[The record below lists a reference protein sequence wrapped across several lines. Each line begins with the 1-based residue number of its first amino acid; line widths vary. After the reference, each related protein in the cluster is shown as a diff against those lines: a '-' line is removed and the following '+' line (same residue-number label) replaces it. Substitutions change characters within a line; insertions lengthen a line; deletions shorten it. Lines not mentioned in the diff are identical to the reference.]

1 MDILL
6 SKKKKTTLAEI
17 KASPEANTYPM
28 YVKDP
33 IIKDAMINYVTYT
46 LAGRSINQDHLIRR
60 FSDFFALREKLV
72 ERWPGVFIPSI
83 PPKKAVGNLDP
94 KNVDHRMRLLNDFC
108 YKLSQYPFLMNSE
121 EVQLFQSATGD
132 CGKSISALSKMSYA
146 DILQKYQSTFTNYY
160 ENYDIILGKGK
171 MIELSS
177 FLKRALK
184 NIKAFK
190 ETVTTAYSRSETEL
204 ERYISLMKSIE
215 EYETKTLSEYAENSN
230 RLIFTNGDKSDII
243 DRISELDTTLLNP
256 FKYLVDWVESEE
268 MDLEAMLETIEGLTG
283 LNTTMEKLQQKIDS
297 IDRDLKNGTYE
308 KKGFMKI
315 FATEKNSKEGLEK
328 QRQKCEEDIEKLKMI
343 LKIAHCNMEC
353 QFVHFK
359 EDKVKMYHKNIKLYA
374 VTQRGNNKFLED
386 LWKDIKNNLILIRG
400 GQFQQ
405 PQEVPVQEE
414 N

>member
-1 MDILL
+1 MDSLL

-17 KASPEANTYPM
+17 RASPETNKYPM

-33 IIKDAMINYVTYT
+33 VLNDAMIKYVTYT

-72 ERWPGVFIPSI
+72 ERWPGIFIPSI
-83 PPKKAVGNLDP
+83 PPKKAVGNLEP
-94 KNVDHRMRLLNDFC
+94 KNVDHRMRKLNDFC
-108 YKLSQYPFLMNSE
+108 YKLSHYSFLMNSE
-121 EVQLFQSATGD
+121 EVQMFQTATGD
-132 CGKSISALSKMSYA
+132 CGKAITALPKLSYT

-190 ETVTTAYSRSETEL
+190 ETVTTAYSRSEDEI
-204 ERYISLMKSIE
+204 ERYISMMKSIQ
-215 EYETKTLSEYAENSN
+215 EYETKTLAEYVEDSN
-230 RLIFTNGDKSDII
+230 KLIFINGDKSDII
-243 DRISELDTTLLNP
+243 DRMSALDTTLLNP
-256 FKYLVDWVESEE
+256 YKYLVDWIESEE
-268 MDLEAMLETIEGLTG
+268 MDLEAMLETLDGLTG
-283 LNTTMEKLQQKIDS
+283 LNTTMEKLQQKIDN

-315 FATEKNSKEGLEK
+315 FSSEKNSKEGLENQK
-328 QRQKCEEDIEKLKMI
+328 QKCEEDIEALKMI

-353 QFVHFK
+353 EFGHFK
-359 EDKVKMYHKNIKLYA
+359 EEKVKMYHKNIKLFA
-374 VTQRGNNKFLED
+374 ITQRGNTKFLED
-386 LWKDIKNNLILIRG
+386 LWKDIKTNLNLIRG
-400 GQFQQ
+400 GQQQ
-405 PQEVPVQEE
+405 C
-414 N
+414 

>member
-1 MDILL
+1 MDSLL

-17 KASPEANTYPM
+17 RASPETNKYPM

-33 IIKDAMINYVTYT
+33 VLNDAMIKYVTYT

-72 ERWPGVFIPSI
+72 ERWPGIFIPSI
-83 PPKKAVGNLDP
+83 PPKKAVGNLEP
-94 KNVDHRMRLLNDFC
+94 KNVDHRMRKLNDFC
-108 YKLSQYPFLMNSE
+108 YKLSHYSFLMNSE
-121 EVQLFQSATGD
+121 EVQMFQTATGD
-132 CGKSISALSKMSYA
+132 CGKAITALPKLSYT

-190 ETVTTAYSRSETEL
+190 ETVTTAYSRSEDEI
-204 ERYISLMKSIE
+204 ERYISMMKSIQ
-215 EYETKTLSEYAENSN
+215 EYETKTLAEYVEDSN
-230 RLIFTNGDKSDII
+230 KLIFTNGDKSDII
-243 DRISELDTTLLNP
+243 DRMSALDTTLLNP
-256 FKYLVDWVESEE
+256 YKYLLDWIESEE
-268 MDLEAMLETIEGLTG
+268 MDLEAMLETLDGLTG
-283 LNTTMEKLQQKIDS
+283 LNTTMEKLQQKIDN

-315 FATEKNSKEGLEK
+315 FSSEKNSKEGLENQK
-328 QRQKCEEDIEKLKMI
+328 QKCEEDIEALKMI

-353 QFVHFK
+353 EFGHFK
-359 EDKVKMYHKNIKLYA
+359 EEKVKMYHKNIKLFA
-374 VTQRGNNKFLED
+374 ITQRGNNKFLED
-386 LWKDIKNNLILIRG
+386 LWKDIKTNLNLIRG
-400 GQFQQ
+400 GQQQ
-405 PQEVPVQEE
+405 C
-414 N
+414 

>member
-1 MDILL
+1 MDSLL

-17 KASPEANTYPM
+17 RASPETNKYPM

-33 IIKDAMINYVTYT
+33 VLNDAMIKYVTYT

-72 ERWPGVFIPSI
+72 ERWPGIFIPSI
-83 PPKKAVGNLDP
+83 PPKKAVGNLEP
-94 KNVDHRMRLLNDFC
+94 KNVDHRMRKLNDFC
-108 YKLSQYPFLMNSE
+108 YKLSHYSFLMNSE
-121 EVQLFQSATGD
+121 EVQMFQTATGD
-132 CGKSISALSKMSYA
+132 CGKAITALPKLSYT

-190 ETVTTAYSRSETEL
+190 ETVTTAYSRSEDEI
-204 ERYISLMKSIE
+204 ERYISMMKSIQ
-215 EYETKTLSEYAENSN
+215 EYETKTLAEYVEDSN
-230 RLIFTNGDKSDII
+230 KLIFTNGDKSDII
-243 DRISELDTTLLNP
+243 DRMSALDTTLLNP
-256 FKYLVDWVESEE
+256 YKYLVDWIESEE
-268 MDLEAMLETIEGLTG
+268 MDLEAMLETLDGLTG
-283 LNTTMEKLQQKIDS
+283 LNTTMEKLQQKIDN

-315 FATEKNSKEGLEK
+315 FSSEKNSKEGLENQK
-328 QRQKCEEDIEKLKMI
+328 QKCEEDIEALKMI

-353 QFVHFK
+353 EFGHFK
-359 EDKVKMYHKNIKLYA
+359 EEKVKMYHKNIKLFA
-374 VTQRGNNKFLED
+374 ITQRGNTKFLED
-386 LWKDIKNNLILIRG
+386 LWKDIKTNLNLIRG
-400 GQFQQ
+400 GQQQ
-405 PQEVPVQEE
+405 C
-414 N
+414 

>member
-1 MDILL
+1 MDSLL

-17 KASPEANTYPM
+17 RASPETNKYPM

-33 IIKDAMINYVTYT
+33 VLNDAMIKYVTYT

-72 ERWPGVFIPSI
+72 ERWPGIFIPSI
-83 PPKKAVGNLDP
+83 PPKKAVGNLEP
-94 KNVDHRMRLLNDFC
+94 KNVDHRMRKLNDFC
-108 YKLSQYPFLMNSE
+108 YKLSHYSFLMNSE
-121 EVQLFQSATGD
+121 EVQMFQTATGD
-132 CGKSISALSKMSYA
+132 CGKAITALPKLSYT

-190 ETVTTAYSRSETEL
+190 ETVTTAYSRSEDEI
-204 ERYISLMKSIE
+204 ERYISMMKSIQ
-215 EYETKTLSEYAENSN
+215 EYETKTLAEYVEDSN
-230 RLIFTNGDKSDII
+230 KLIFINGDKSDII
-243 DRISELDTTLLNP
+243 DRMSALDTTLLNP
-256 FKYLVDWVESEE
+256 YKYLVDWIESEE
-268 MDLEAMLETIEGLTG
+268 MDLEAMLETLEGLTG
-283 LNTTMEKLQQKIDS
+283 LNTTMEKLQQKIDN

-315 FATEKNSKEGLEK
+315 FSSEKNSKEGLENQK
-328 QRQKCEEDIEKLKMI
+328 QKCEEDIEALKMI

-353 QFVHFK
+353 EFGHFK
-359 EDKVKMYHKNIKLYA
+359 EEKVKMYHKNIKLFA
-374 VTQRGNNKFLED
+374 ITQRGNNKFLED
-386 LWKDIKNNLILIRG
+386 LWKDIKTNLNLIRG
-400 GQFQQ
+400 GQQQ
-405 PQEVPVQEE
+405 C
-414 N
+414 

>member
-1 MDILL
+1 MDSLL

-17 KASPEANTYPM
+17 RASPETNKYPM

-33 IIKDAMINYVTYT
+33 VLNDAMIKYVTYT

-72 ERWPGVFIPSI
+72 ERWPGIFIPSI
-83 PPKKAVGNLDP
+83 PPKKAVGNLEP
-94 KNVDHRMRLLNDFC
+94 KNVDHRMRKLNDFC
-108 YKLSQYPFLMNSE
+108 YKLSHYSFLMNSE
-121 EVQLFQSATGD
+121 EVQMFQTATGD
-132 CGKSISALSKMSYA
+132 CGKAITALPKLSYT

-190 ETVTTAYSRSETEL
+190 ETVTTAYSRSEDEI
-204 ERYISLMKSIE
+204 ERYISMMKSIQ
-215 EYETKTLSEYAENSN
+215 EYETKTLAEYVEDSN
-230 RLIFTNGDKSDII
+230 KLIFINGDKSDII
-243 DRISELDTTLLNP
+243 DRMSALDTTLLNP
-256 FKYLVDWVESEE
+256 YKYLVDWIESEE
-268 MDLEAMLETIEGLTG
+268 MDLEAMLETLDGLTG
-283 LNTTMEKLQQKIDS
+283 LNTTMEKLQQKIDN

-315 FATEKNSKEGLEK
+315 FSSEKNSKEGLENQK
-328 QRQKCEEDIEKLKMI
+328 QKCEEDIEALKMI

-353 QFVHFK
+353 EFGHFK
-359 EDKVKMYHKNIKLYA
+359 EEKVKMYHKNIKLFA
-374 VTQRGNNKFLED
+374 ITQRGNNKFLED
-386 LWKDIKNNLILIRG
+386 LWKDIKTNLNLIRG
-400 GQFQQ
+400 GQQQ
-405 PQEVPVQEE
+405 C
-414 N
+414 

>member
-1 MDILL
+1 MDSLL

-17 KASPEANTYPM
+17 RASPETNKYPM

-33 IIKDAMINYVTYT
+33 VLNDAMIKYVTYT

-72 ERWPGVFIPSI
+72 ERWPGIFIPSI
-83 PPKKAVGNLDP
+83 PPKKAVGNLEP
-94 KNVDHRMRLLNDFC
+94 KNVDHRMRKLNDFC
-108 YKLSQYPFLMNSE
+108 YKLSHYSFLMNSE
-121 EVQLFQSATGD
+121 EVQMFQTATGD
-132 CGKSISALSKMSYA
+132 CGKAITALPKLSYT

-190 ETVTTAYSRSETEL
+190 ETVTTAYSRSEDEI
-204 ERYISLMKSIE
+204 ERYISMMKSIQ
-215 EYETKTLSEYAENSN
+215 EYETKTLAEYVEDSN
-230 RLIFTNGDKSDII
+230 KLIFTTGDKSDII
-243 DRISELDTTLLNP
+243 DRMSALDTTLLNP
-256 FKYLVDWVESEE
+256 YKYLVDWIESEE
-268 MDLEAMLETIEGLTG
+268 MDLEAMLETLDGLTG
-283 LNTTMEKLQQKIDS
+283 LNTTMEKLQQKIDN

-315 FATEKNSKEGLEK
+315 FSSEKNSKEGLENQK
-328 QRQKCEEDIEKLKMI
+328 QKCEEDIEALKMI

-353 QFVHFK
+353 EFGHFK
-359 EDKVKMYHKNIKLYA
+359 EEKVKMYHKNIKLFA
-374 VTQRGNNKFLED
+374 ITQKGNNKFLED
-386 LWKDIKNNLILIRG
+386 LWKDIKTNLNLIRG
-400 GQFQQ
+400 GQQQ
-405 PQEVPVQEE
+405 C
-414 N
+414 

>member
-1 MDILL
+1 MDSLL

-17 KASPEANTYPM
+17 RASPETNKYPM

-33 IIKDAMINYVTYT
+33 VLNDAMIKYVTYT

-72 ERWPGVFIPSI
+72 ERWPGIFIPSI
-83 PPKKAVGNLDP
+83 PPKKAVGNLEP
-94 KNVDHRMRLLNDFC
+94 KNVDHRMRKLNDFC
-108 YKLSQYPFLMNSE
+108 YKLSHYSFLMNSE
-121 EVQLFQSATGD
+121 EVQMFQTATGD
-132 CGKSISALSKMSYA
+132 CGKAITTLPKLSYT

-190 ETVTTAYSRSETEL
+190 ETVTTAYSRSEDEI
-204 ERYISLMKSIE
+204 ERYISMMKSIQ
-215 EYETKTLSEYAENSN
+215 EYETKTLAEYVEDSN
-230 RLIFTNGDKSDII
+230 KLIFTNGDKSDII
-243 DRISELDTTLLNP
+243 DRMSALDTTLLNP
-256 FKYLVDWVESEE
+256 YKYLVDWIESEE
-268 MDLEAMLETIEGLTG
+268 MDLEAMLETLDGLTG
-283 LNTTMEKLQQKIDS
+283 LNTTMEKLQQKIDN

-315 FATEKNSKEGLEK
+315 FSSEKNSKEGLENQK
-328 QRQKCEEDIEKLKMI
+328 QKCEEDIEALKMI

-353 QFVHFK
+353 EFGHFK
-359 EDKVKMYHKNIKLYA
+359 EEKVKMYHKNIKLFA
-374 VTQRGNNKFLED
+374 ITQKGNNKFLED
-386 LWKDIKNNLILIRG
+386 LWKDIKTNLNLIRG
-400 GQFQQ
+400 GQQQ
-405 PQEVPVQEE
+405 C
-414 N
+414 

>member
-1 MDILL
+1 MDSLL

-17 KASPEANTYPM
+17 RASPETNKYPM

-33 IIKDAMINYVTYT
+33 VLNDAMIKYVTYT

-72 ERWPGVFIPSI
+72 ERWPGIFIPSI
-83 PPKKAVGNLDP
+83 PPKKAVGNLEP
-94 KNVDHRMRLLNDFC
+94 KNVDHRMRKLNDFC
-108 YKLSQYPFLMNSE
+108 YKLSHYSFLMNSE
-121 EVQLFQSATGD
+121 EVQMFQTATGD
-132 CGKSISALSKMSYA
+132 CGKAITALPKLSYT

-190 ETVTTAYSRSETEL
+190 ETVTTAYSRSEDEI
-204 ERYISLMKSIE
+204 ERYISMMKSIQ
-215 EYETKTLSEYAENSN
+215 EYETKTLAEYVEDSN
-230 RLIFTNGDKSDII
+230 KLIFTNGDKSDII
-243 DRISELDTTLLNP
+243 DRMSALDTTLLNP
-256 FKYLVDWVESEE
+256 YKYLVDWIESEE
-268 MDLEAMLETIEGLTG
+268 MDLEAMLETLDGLTG
-283 LNTTMEKLQQKIDS
+283 LNTTMEKLQQKIDN

-315 FATEKNSKEGLEK
+315 FSSEKNSKEGLENQK
-328 QRQKCEEDIEKLKMI
+328 QKCEEDIEALKMI

-353 QFVHFK
+353 EFGHFK
-359 EDKVKMYHKNIKLYA
+359 EEKVKMYHKNIKLFA
-374 VTQRGNNKFLED
+374 ITQRGNNKFLED
-386 LWKDIKNNLILIRG
+386 LWKDIKTNLNLIRG
-400 GQFQQ
+400 GQQQ
-405 PQEVPVQEE
+405 C
-414 N
+414 

>member
-1 MDILL
+1 MDSLL

-17 KASPEANTYPM
+17 RASPETNKYPM

-33 IIKDAMINYVTYT
+33 VLNDAMIKYVTYT

-72 ERWPGVFIPSI
+72 ERWPGIFIPSI
-83 PPKKAVGNLDP
+83 PPKKAVGNLEP
-94 KNVDHRMRLLNDFC
+94 KNVDHRMRKLNDFC
-108 YKLSQYPFLMNSE
+108 YKLSHYSFLMNSE
-121 EVQLFQSATGD
+121 EVQMFQTATGD
-132 CGKSISALSKMSYA
+132 CGKAITALPKLSYT

-190 ETVTTAYSRSETEL
+190 ETVTTAYSRNEDEI
-204 ERYISLMKSIE
+204 ERYISMMKSIQ
-215 EYETKTLSEYAENSN
+215 EYETKTLAEYVEDSN
-230 RLIFTNGDKSDII
+230 KLIFTNGDKSDII
-243 DRISELDTTLLNP
+243 DRMSALDTTLLNP
-256 FKYLVDWVESEE
+256 YKYLVDWIESEE
-268 MDLEAMLETIEGLTG
+268 MDLEAMLETLDGLTG
-283 LNTTMEKLQQKIDS
+283 LNTTMEKLQQKIDN

-315 FATEKNSKEGLEK
+315 FSSEKNSKEGLENQK
-328 QRQKCEEDIEKLKMI
+328 QKCEEDIEALKMI

-353 QFVHFK
+353 EFGHFK
-359 EDKVKMYHKNIKLYA
+359 EEKVKMYHKNIKLFA
-374 VTQRGNNKFLED
+374 ITQRGNNKFLED
-386 LWKDIKNNLILIRG
+386 LWKDIKTNLNLIRG
-400 GQFQQ
+400 GQQQ
-405 PQEVPVQEE
+405 C
-414 N
+414 

>member
-1 MDILL
+1 MDSLL

-17 KASPEANTYPM
+17 RASPETNKYPM

-33 IIKDAMINYVTYT
+33 VLNDAMIKYVTYT

-72 ERWPGVFIPSI
+72 ERWPGIFIPSI
-83 PPKKAVGNLDP
+83 PPKKAVGNLEP
-94 KNVDHRMRLLNDFC
+94 KNVDHRMRKLNDFC
-108 YKLSQYPFLMNSE
+108 YKLSHYSFLMNSE
-121 EVQLFQSATGD
+121 EVQMFQTATGD
-132 CGKSISALSKMSYA
+132 CGKAITALPKLSYT

-190 ETVTTAYSRSETEL
+190 ETVTTAYSRSEDEI
-204 ERYISLMKSIE
+204 ERYISMMKSIQ
-215 EYETKTLSEYAENSN
+215 EYETKTLAEYVEDSN
-230 RLIFTNGDKSDII
+230 KLIFTNGDKSDII
-243 DRISELDTTLLNP
+243 DRMSALDTTLLNP
-256 FKYLVDWVESEE
+256 YKYLVDWIESEE
-268 MDLEAMLETIEGLTG
+268 MDLEAMLETLDGLTG
-283 LNTTMEKLQQKIDS
+283 LNTTMEKLQQKIDN

-315 FATEKNSKEGLEK
+315 FSSEKNSKEGLENQK
-328 QRQKCEEDIEKLKMI
+328 QKCEEDIEALKMI

-353 QFVHFK
+353 EFGHFK
-359 EDKVKMYHKNIKLYA
+359 EEKVKMYHKNIKLFA
-374 VTQRGNNKFLED
+374 ITQKGNNKFLED
-386 LWKDIKNNLILIRG
+386 LWKDIKTNLNLIRG
-400 GQFQQ
+400 GQQQ
-405 PQEVPVQEE
+405 C
-414 N
+414 

>member
-1 MDILL
+1 MDSLL

-17 KASPEANTYPM
+17 RASPETNKYPM

-33 IIKDAMINYVTYT
+33 VLNDAMIKYVTYT

-72 ERWPGVFIPSI
+72 ERWPGIFIPSI
-83 PPKKAVGNLDP
+83 PPKKAVGNLEP
-94 KNVDHRMRLLNDFC
+94 KNVDHRMRKLNDFC
-108 YKLSQYPFLMNSE
+108 YKLSHYSFLMNSE
-121 EVQLFQSATGD
+121 EVQMFQTATGD
-132 CGKSISALSKMSYA
+132 CGKAITALPKLSYT

-190 ETVTTAYSRSETEL
+190 ETVTTAYSRSEDEI
-204 ERYISLMKSIE
+204 ERYISMMKSIQ
-215 EYETKTLSEYAENSN
+215 EYETKTLAEYVEDSN
-230 RLIFTNGDKSDII
+230 KLIFTNGDKSDII
-243 DRISELDTTLLNP
+243 DRMSALDTTLLNP
-256 FKYLVDWVESEE
+256 YKYLVDWIESEE
-268 MDLEAMLETIEGLTG
+268 MDLEAMLETLDGLTG
-283 LNTTMEKLQQKIDS
+283 LNTTMEKLQQKIDN

-315 FATEKNSKEGLEK
+315 FSSEKNSKEGLENQK
-328 QRQKCEEDIEKLKMI
+328 QKCEEDIEALKMI

-353 QFVHFK
+353 EFGHFK
-359 EDKVKMYHKNIKLYA
+359 EEKVKMYHKNIKLFA
-374 VTQRGNNKFLED
+374 ITQRGNNKFLED
-386 LWKDIKNNLILIRG
+386 LWKDIKTNLNLIRG
-400 GQFQQ
+400 GQQQ
-405 PQEVPVQEE
+405 CSRSDYK
-414 N
+414 

>member
-1 MDILL
+1 MDSLL

-17 KASPEANTYPM
+17 RASPETNKYPM

-33 IIKDAMINYVTYT
+33 VLNDAMIKYVTYT

-72 ERWPGVFIPSI
+72 ERWPGIFIPSI
-83 PPKKAVGNLDP
+83 PPKKAVGNLEP
-94 KNVDHRMRLLNDFC
+94 KNVDHRMRKLNDFC
-108 YKLSQYPFLMNSE
+108 YKLSHYSFLMNSE
-121 EVQLFQSATGD
+121 EVQMFQTATGD
-132 CGKSISALSKMSYA
+132 CGKAITALPKLSYT

-190 ETVTTAYSRSETEL
+190 ETVTTAYSRSEDEI
-204 ERYISLMKSIE
+204 ERYISMMKSIQ
-215 EYETKTLSEYAENSN
+215 EYETKTLAEYVEDSN
-230 RLIFTNGDKSDII
+230 KLIFINGDKSDII
-243 DRISELDTTLLNP
+243 DRMSALDTTLLNP
-256 FKYLVDWVESEE
+256 YKYLVDWIESEE
-268 MDLEAMLETIEGLTG
+268 MDLEAMLETLDGLTG
-283 LNTTMEKLQQKIDS
+283 LNTTMEKLQQKIDN

-315 FATEKNSKEGLEK
+315 FSSEKNSKEGLENQK
-328 QRQKCEEDIEKLKMI
+328 KKCEEDIEALKMI

-353 QFVHFK
+353 EFGHFK
-359 EDKVKMYHKNIKLYA
+359 EEKVKMYHKNIKLFA
-374 VTQRGNNKFLED
+374 ITQKGNNKFLED
-386 LWKDIKNNLILIRG
+386 LWKDIKTNLNLIRG
-400 GQFQQ
+400 GQQQ
-405 PQEVPVQEE
+405 C
-414 N
+414 

>member
-1 MDILL
+1 MDSLL

-17 KASPEANTYPM
+17 RASPETNKYPM

-33 IIKDAMINYVTYT
+33 VLNDAMIKYVTYT

-72 ERWPGVFIPSI
+72 ERWPGIFIPSI
-83 PPKKAVGNLDP
+83 PPKKAVGNLEP
-94 KNVDHRMRLLNDFC
+94 KNVDHRMRKLNDFC
-108 YKLSQYPFLMNSE
+108 YKLSHYSFLMNSE
-121 EVQLFQSATGD
+121 EVQMFQTATGD
-132 CGKSISALSKMSYA
+132 CGKAITALPKLSYT

-190 ETVTTAYSRSETEL
+190 ETVTTAYSRSEDEI
-204 ERYISLMKSIE
+204 ERYISMMKSIQ
-215 EYETKTLSEYAENSN
+215 EYETKTLAEYVEDSN
-230 RLIFTNGDKSDII
+230 KLIFMNGDKSDII
-243 DRISELDTTLLNP
+243 DRMSALDTTLLNP
-256 FKYLVDWVESEE
+256 YKYLVDWIESEE
-268 MDLEAMLETIEGLTG
+268 MDLEAMLETLDGLTG
-283 LNTTMEKLQQKIDS
+283 LNTTMEKLQQKIDN

-315 FATEKNSKEGLEK
+315 FSSEKNSKEGLENQK
-328 QRQKCEEDIEKLKMI
+328 QKCEEDIEALKMI

-353 QFVHFK
+353 EFGHFK
-359 EDKVKMYHKNIKLYA
+359 EEKVKMYHKNIKLFA
-374 VTQRGNNKFLED
+374 ITQRGNNKFLED
-386 LWKDIKNNLILIRG
+386 LWKDIKTNLNLIRG
-400 GQFQQ
+400 GQQQ
-405 PQEVPVQEE
+405 C
-414 N
+414 

>member
-1 MDILL
+1 MDSLL

-17 KASPEANTYPM
+17 RASPETNKYPM

-33 IIKDAMINYVTYT
+33 VLNDAMIKYVTYT

-72 ERWPGVFIPSI
+72 ERWPGIFIPSI
-83 PPKKAVGNLDP
+83 PPKKAVGNLEP
-94 KNVDHRMRLLNDFC
+94 KNVDHRMRKLNDFC
-108 YKLSQYPFLMNSE
+108 YKLSHYSFLMNSE
-121 EVQLFQSATGD
+121 EVQMFQTATGD
-132 CGKSISALSKMSYA
+132 CGKAITALPKLSYT

-190 ETVTTAYSRSETEL
+190 ETVTTAYSRSEDEI
-204 ERYISLMKSIE
+204 ERYISMMKSIQ
-215 EYETKTLSEYAENSN
+215 EYETKTLAEYVEDSN
-230 RLIFTNGDKSDII
+230 KLIFTNGDKSDII
-243 DRISELDTTLLNP
+243 DRMSALDTTLLNP
-256 FKYLVDWVESEE
+256 YKYLVDWIESEE
-268 MDLEAMLETIEGLTG
+268 MDLEAMLETLDGLTG
-283 LNTTMEKLQQKIDS
+283 LNTTMEKLQQKIDN

-315 FATEKNSKEGLEK
+315 FSSEKNSKEGLENQK
-328 QRQKCEEDIEKLKMI
+328 KKCEEDIEALKMI

-353 QFVHFK
+353 EFGHFK
-359 EDKVKMYHKNIKLYA
+359 EEKVKMYHKNIKLFA
-374 VTQRGNNKFLED
+374 ITQKGNNKFLED
-386 LWKDIKNNLILIRG
+386 LWKDIKTNLNLIRG
-400 GQFQQ
+400 GQQQ
-405 PQEVPVQEE
+405 C
-414 N
+414 

>member
-1 MDILL
+1 MDSLL

-17 KASPEANTYPM
+17 RASPETNKYPM

-33 IIKDAMINYVTYT
+33 VLNDAMIKYVTYT

-72 ERWPGVFIPSI
+72 ERWPGIFIPSI
-83 PPKKAVGNLDP
+83 PPKKAVGNLEP
-94 KNVDHRMRLLNDFC
+94 KNVDHRMRKLNDFC
-108 YKLSQYPFLMNSE
+108 YKLSHYSFLMNSE
-121 EVQLFQSATGD
+121 EVQMFQTATGD
-132 CGKSISALSKMSYA
+132 CGKAITALPKLSYT

-190 ETVTTAYSRSETEL
+190 ETVTTAYSRSEDEI
-204 ERYISLMKSIE
+204 ERYISMMKSIQ
-215 EYETKTLSEYAENSN
+215 EYETKTLAEYVEDSN
-230 RLIFTNGDKSDII
+230 KLIFTNGDKSDII
-243 DRISELDTTLLNP
+243 DRMSALDTTLLNP
-256 FKYLVDWVESEE
+256 YKYLVDWIESEE
-268 MDLEAMLETIEGLTG
+268 MDLEAMLETLDGLTG
-283 LNTTMEKLQQKIDS
+283 LNTTMEKLQQKIDN

-315 FATEKNSKEGLEK
+315 FSSEKNSKEGLENQK
-328 QRQKCEEDIEKLKMI
+328 KKCEEDIEALKMI

-353 QFVHFK
+353 EFGHFK
-359 EDKVKMYHKNIKLYA
+359 EEKVKMYHKNIKLFA
-374 VTQRGNNKFLED
+374 ITQRGNNKFLED
-386 LWKDIKNNLILIRG
+386 LWKDIKTNLNLIRG
-400 GQFQQ
+400 GQQQ
-405 PQEVPVQEE
+405 C
-414 N
+414 

>member
-1 MDILL
+1 MDSLL

-17 KASPEANTYPM
+17 RAAPEANSYPM

-33 IIKDAMINYVTYT
+33 VVNDAMIKYVTYT

-72 ERWPGVFIPSI
+72 ERWPGIFIPSI
-83 PPKKAVGNLDP
+83 PPKKAVGNLEP
-94 KNVDHRMRLLNDFC
+94 KNVEHRMRKLNDFC
-108 YKLSQYPFLMNSE
+108 YKLSHYSFLMNSE
-121 EVQLFQSATGD
+121 EVQMFQTATGD
-132 CGKSISALSKMSYA
+132 CGKAITALPKLSYT

-190 ETVTTAYSRSETEL
+190 ETVTTAYSRSEDEI
-204 ERYISLMKSIE
+204 ERYISMMKSIQ
-215 EYETKTLSEYAENSN
+215 EYETKTLAEYVEDSN
-230 RLIFTNGDKSDII
+230 KLIFTNGDKSDII
-243 DRISELDTTLLNP
+243 DRMSALDTTLLNP
-256 FKYLVDWVESEE
+256 YKYLVDWIESEE
-268 MDLEAMLETIEGLTG
+268 MDLEAMLETLDGLTG
-283 LNTTMEKLQQKIDS
+283 LNTTMEKLQQKIDN

-315 FATEKNSKEGLEK
+315 FSSEKNSKEGLENQK
-328 QRQKCEEDIEKLKMI
+328 QKCEEDIEALKMI

-353 QFVHFK
+353 EFGHFK
-359 EDKVKMYHKNIKLYA
+359 EEKVKMYHKNIKLFA
-374 VTQRGNNKFLED
+374 ITQRGNNKFLED
-386 LWKDIKNNLILIRG
+386 LWKDIKTNLNLIRG
-400 GQFQQ
+400 GQQQ
-405 PQEVPVQEE
+405 C
-414 N
+414 

>member
-1 MDILL
+1 MDSLL

-17 KASPEANTYPM
+17 RASPETNKYPM

-33 IIKDAMINYVTYT
+33 VLNDAMIKYVTYT

-72 ERWPGVFIPSI
+72 ERWPGIFIPSI
-83 PPKKAVGNLDP
+83 PPKKAVGNLEP
-94 KNVDHRMRLLNDFC
+94 KNVDHRMRKLNDFC
-108 YKLSQYPFLMNSE
+108 YKLSHYSFLMNSE
-121 EVQLFQSATGD
+121 EVQMFQTATGD
-132 CGKSISALSKMSYA
+132 CGKAITALPKLSYT

-190 ETVTTAYSRSETEL
+190 ETVTTAYSRSEDEI
-204 ERYISLMKSIE
+204 ERYISMMKSIQ
-215 EYETKTLSEYAENSN
+215 EYETKTLAEYVEDSN
-230 RLIFTNGDKSDII
+230 KLIFINGDKSDII
-243 DRISELDTTLLNP
+243 DRMSALDTTLLNP
-256 FKYLVDWVESEE
+256 YKYLVDWIESEE
-268 MDLEAMLETIEGLTG
+268 MDLEAMLETLDGLTG
-283 LNTTMEKLQQKIDS
+283 LNTTMEKLQQKIDN

-315 FATEKNSKEGLEK
+315 FSSEKNSKEGLENQK
-328 QRQKCEEDIEKLKMI
+328 QKCEEDIEALKMI

-353 QFVHFK
+353 EFGHFK
-359 EDKVKMYHKNIKLYA
+359 EEKVKMYHKNIKLFA
-374 VTQRGNNKFLED
+374 ITQKGNNKFLED
-386 LWKDIKNNLILIRG
+386 LWKDIKTNLNLIRG
-400 GQFQQ
+400 GQQQ
-405 PQEVPVQEE
+405 C
-414 N
+414 

>member
-1 MDILL
+1 MDSLL

-17 KASPEANTYPM
+17 RASPETNKYPM

-33 IIKDAMINYVTYT
+33 VLNDAMIKYVTYT

-72 ERWPGVFIPSI
+72 ERWPGIFIPSI
-83 PPKKAVGNLDP
+83 PPKKAVGNLEP
-94 KNVDHRMRLLNDFC
+94 KNVDHRMRKLNDFC
-108 YKLSQYPFLMNSE
+108 YKLSHYSFLMNSE
-121 EVQLFQSATGD
+121 EVQMFQTATGD
-132 CGKSISALSKMSYA
+132 CGKAITALPKLSYT

-190 ETVTTAYSRSETEL
+190 ETVTTAYSRSEDEID
-204 ERYISLMKSIE
+204 RYISMMKSIQ
-215 EYETKTLSEYAENSN
+215 EYETKTLAEYVEDSN
-230 RLIFTNGDKSDII
+230 KFIFTNGDKSDII
-243 DRISELDTTLLNP
+243 DRMSALDTTLLNP
-256 FKYLVDWVESEE
+256 YKYLVDWIESEE
-268 MDLEAMLETIEGLTG
+268 MDLEAMLETLDGLTG
-283 LNTTMEKLQQKIDS
+283 LNTTMEKLQQKIDN

-315 FATEKNSKEGLEK
+315 FSSEKNSKEGLENQK
-328 QRQKCEEDIEKLKMI
+328 QKCEEDIEALKMI

-353 QFVHFK
+353 QFGHFK
-359 EDKVKMYHKNIKLYA
+359 EEKVKMHHKSIKLFA
-374 VTQRGNNKFLED
+374 IT
-386 LWKDIKNNLILIRG
+386 
-400 GQFQQ
+400 
-405 PQEVPVQEE
+405 
-414 N
+414 

>member
-1 MDILL
+1 MDSLL

-17 KASPEANTYPM
+17 RASPETNKYPM

-33 IIKDAMINYVTYT
+33 VLNDAMIKYVTYT

-72 ERWPGVFIPSI
+72 ERWPGIFIPSI
-83 PPKKAVGNLDP
+83 PPKKAVGNLEP
-94 KNVDHRMRLLNDFC
+94 KNVDHRMRKLNDFC
-108 YKLSQYPFLMNSE
+108 YKLSHYSFLMNSE
-121 EVQLFQSATGD
+121 EVQMFQTATGD
-132 CGKSISALSKMSYA
+132 CGKAITALPKLSYT

-190 ETVTTAYSRSETEL
+190 ETVTTAYSRSEDEI
-204 ERYISLMKSIE
+204 ERYISMMKSIQ
-215 EYETKTLSEYAENSN
+215 EYETKTLAEYVEDSN
-230 RLIFTNGDKSDII
+230 KLIFINGDKSDII
-243 DRISELDTTLLNP
+243 DRMSALDTTLLNP
-256 FKYLVDWVESEE
+256 YKYLVDWIESEE
-268 MDLEAMLETIEGLTG
+268 MDLEAMLETLDGLTG
-283 LNTTMEKLQQKIDS
+283 LNTTMEKLQQKIDN

-315 FATEKNSKEGLEK
+315 FSSEKNSKEGLENQK
-328 QRQKCEEDIEKLKMI
+328 KKCEEDIEALKMI

-353 QFVHFK
+353 EFGHFK
-359 EDKVKMYHKNIKLYA
+359 EEKVKMYHKNIKLFA
-374 VTQRGNNKFLED
+374 ITQRGNNKFLED
-386 LWKDIKNNLILIRG
+386 LWKDIKTNLNLIRG
-400 GQFQQ
+400 GQQQ
-405 PQEVPVQEE
+405 C
-414 N
+414 